1 MDATFSKSERL
12 CKKTDFDYLFKNGSY
27 IIYHNIKAQYIF
39 KVSSL
44 PEIKVAFSVPLKLI
58 KTAVNRNYLKRIMR
72 EIYRKN
78 KYILYNHL
86 STHSIYITFV
96 YLENKV
102 IKYKEMEPNL
112 LVLLHQILEKYLLL
126 QKR

>member
-12 CKKTDFDYLFKNGSY
+12 CKKSEFDLLFNNGKY
-27 IIYHNIKAQYIF
+27 VINNNIKAQYIF
-39 KVSSL
+39 KPSSL
-44 PEIKVAFSVPLKLI
+44 PEIKVAFAIPSKRI

-78 KYILYNHL
+78 KYILHNHL
-86 STHSIYITFV
+86 NTHSVYITFIF
-96 YLENKV
+96 LTKEV
-102 IKYKEMEPNL
+102 IDYKEMETNL
-112 LVLLHQILEKYLLL
+112 LLLLHQILEKYQL